1 VKLKAMHVL
10 VVEDE
15 PRVAA
20 LVKRALERDLHL
32 VEVAGNGGDGLAM
45 AAAGAFDAVVLDILL
60 PGINGV
66 EVCRRLRA
74 ARVHTPVLML
84 TARDAVEQ
92 RVEGLDAGADDYLTK
107 PFAVAELQARVRALG
122 RRRGESDEDV
132 LRTDDLTLDRLRH
145 QAFRGK
151 RALDLSTKE
160 FMLLEFL
167 LRNKGRVLS
176 RQQILDKVWGYGYT
190 TSANVVDI
198 YIHYLRRKID
208 EGRRRP
214 LIRTVRGVGYSIEDV

>member
-1 VKLKAMHVL
+1 MHVL

-15 PRVAA
+15 PRVAD
-20 LVKRALERDLHL
+20 LVKRALERDMHL
-32 VEVAGNGGDGLAM
+32 VELARDGGDGLAM
-45 AAAGAFDAVVLDILL
+45 ASGGSFDAVVLDILL
-60 PGINGV
+60 PGLNGV
-66 EVCRRLRA
+66 EVCRRMRA

-107 PFAVAELQARVRALG
+107 PFAIAELQARVRALG
-122 RRRGESDEDV
+122 RRRAESEGDVLHTADLRLDRSRNHVFLGESMLE
-132 LRTDDLTLDRLRH
+132 LT
-145 QAFRGK
+145 
-151 RALDLSTKE
+151 TKE

-176 RQQILDKVWGYGYT
+176 RQQILDNVWGHGST

-198 YIHYLRRKID
+198 YIHYLRRRID
-208 EGRRRP
+208 KGRERP
-214 LIRTVRGVGYSIEDV
+214 LIRTVRGVGYSIEDL